1 MLAGIFQKFGDIFYS
16 EGEFYD
22 EPQPS
27 FTRTWSNSSSLPGV
41 SSAQLYTGGKSMLEC
56 APPAHKV
63 AFKEHSS
70 RLKAHIRALQIAKVE
85 MSNRSVLQI
94 FPEIFLKEFLRLQNI
109 ITEHVFS
116 THEKPENY
124 DFLEELYF
132 LIQKIK
138 KQRLNL
144 DVSALKKELHARPA
158 REFWKTVQKI
168 SPHISYDMFKT
179 KTGRLTT
186 CRGSFPIMTMAKK
199 YRGILKPQNDCLVEL
214 DYNAAELRVFL
225 ALSGKEQPE
234 QDLHEWN
241 GKHVYK
247 GLTNREQS
255 KKRIFAWL
263 YNPQSRDHQSE
274 KFYKKRFVVDSHY
287 KNGIISTPYGR
298 EIPADDFHALNYLI
312 QSTASDVTLA
322 AAIEVDKYLSE
333 NCEKSFISFMIH
345 DSLVLDVTKEELRH
359 IKEIQRIFETTKFGK
374 FMSNVQIGRDYGNL
388 VGCNARL

>member
-1 MLAGIFQKFGDIFYS
+1 MLAGVFQKFGDIYYS
-16 EGEFYD
+16 EGEFYN

-27 FTRTWSNSSSLPGV
+27 FTRTWSNNASLPGV
-41 SSAQLYTGGKSMLEC
+41 SSAQLYVKGRSMAEC
-56 APPAHKV
+56 APAGHKA
-63 AFKEHSS
+63 AFEECSA
-70 RLKAHIRALQIAKVE
+70 RLKAHMRAMQIAKVE
-85 MSNRSVLQI
+85 ISNRSVLRI

-109 ITEHVFS
+109 IIEHVFS
-116 THEKPENY
+116 THEKPSNY
-124 DFLEELYF
+124 DFLEGLHS
-132 LIQKIK
+132 LIHKIK
-138 KQRLNL
+138 KQPLSL

-158 REFWKTVQKI
+158 REFWKTLQKT
-168 SPHISYDMFKT
+168 SPYVSYDMFKT

-199 YRGILKPQNDCLVEL
+199 YRGILKPQNDCFVEL

-225 ALSGKEQPE
+225 ALSGKEQPD

-247 GLTNREQS
+247 DLTSREES

-263 YNPQSRDHQSE
+263 YNPQSRDRESE

-287 KNGIISTPYGR
+287 KDGVISTPYGR
-298 EIPADDFHALNYLI
+298 ELPADDFHALNYLI
-312 QSTASDVTLA
+312 QSTANDVTLT

-345 DSLVLDVTKEELRH
+345 DSLVLDVTKEELKH
-359 IKEIQRIFETTKFGK
+359 IKEVQRIFETTQ
-374 FMSNVQIGRDYGNL
+374 VW
-388 VGCNARL
+388 